1 MHRKKQG
8 HKTHFGHNKVL
19 TFKNNEV
26 AAGFSRHLTLHKK
39 RSKGLKVTQMA
50 EV

>member
-1 MHRKKQG
+1 MVIYAWKK
-8 HKTHFGHNKVL
+8 KTDFGQNKVL
-19 TFKNNEV
+19 TFKNYEA

-39 RSKGLKVTQMA
+39 RSKGPKVTQMA